1 MQKRISYT
9 TSDVMRRAEQ
19 LVKHSSNRYRITV
32 QIANRAKQQRNRNM
46 ETDEFDEISMKPVT
60 RAIIDMSDEMIEPE
74 LLPE

>member
-1 MQKRISYT
+1 MQKRVSYS

-19 LVKHSSNRYRITV
+19 LVRHSSNRYRITV
-32 QIANRAKQQRNRNM
+32 QIANRAKQQRTIDA
-46 ETDEFDEISMKPVT
+46 EEFEEVSMKPVT